1 MNARR
6 NWIHKSVVLTVGTL
20 LTGAG
25 LLSQAHAQT
34 APFPTKT
41 IRVLVPFT
49 AGSGADVYARYFGK
63 KLSDILKQP
72 VIVEN
77 KPGAGG
83 ALSVQAL
90 KAEPADGY
98 TLLMGSNSPMAVN
111 VVALKNMT
119 YDPVKDLRPIAGTT
133 RSMAVFMTST
143 QSPLKTIKD
152 LEARGRQ
159 QPPLNSG
166 SYSPGYE
173 LAAAQFTSKAG
184 TPFQTVNYKGL
195 SQTMTDVMGGQVDLA
210 VVDSTGSVAS
220 AVAGKAHAIAVTG
233 GTRHPEM
240 PNVPTLKESGY
251 PDAVHYSWTS
261 FWVAANTPD
270 AIVQILAEA
279 MQKALAD
286 PESKAFVEKTG
297 AELMPFNPEQM
308 RAFQLSEIERFRKA
322 AKDSGFKP
330 E

>member
-1 MNARR
+1 MNAKRL
-6 NWIHKSVVLTVGTL
+6 WLK
-20 LTGAG
+20 AG
-25 LLSQAHAQT
+25 LAFSAGSLLLGTGWLSQVQAQT
-34 APFPTKT
+34 VQFPTKS
-41 IRVLVPFT
+41 IRILVPFT

-63 KLSDILKQP
+63 KLSEILKQP

-83 ALSVQAL
+83 SLAVQAL
-90 KAEPADGY
+90 KADPADGY
-98 TLLMGSNSPMAVN
+98 TLFMGSNSPMAVN
-111 VVALKNMT
+111 VVAIKNMS

-133 RSMAVFMTST
+133 RSMAVFMTSP
-143 QSPLKTIKD
+143 QSPLKTVKD
-152 LEARGRQ
+152 LEERGRK
-159 QPPLNSG
+159 QPPLNAG
-166 SYSPGYE
+166 FYSPGYE

-195 SQTMTDVMGGQVDLA
+195 SQTMTDVIGGQVDLA

-220 AVAGKAHAIAVTG
+220 AVSGKSHAIAVTG
-233 GTRHPEM
+233 DQRHPEL

-261 FWVAANTPD
+261 FWVAASTPD
-270 AIVQILAEA
+270 SIVKILSDA
-279 MQKALAD
+279 MQKALAEPD
-286 PESKAFVEKTG
+286 SKAFVEKTG
-297 AELMPFNPEQM
+297 GELMPLNPEQM
-308 RAFQLSEIERFRKA
+308 RKFQLEEIERFSKA